1 MFLRKIVRG
10 GANKSFGIEVAR
22 MAGLPTDVL
31 TRAKQIS
38 KNLEILNQKLDINSL
53 KSLPVEKQENKTMS
67 EIYRIIKDIDPNR
80 LSPMAAFEILVDL
93 TNKAKEEK

>member
-1 MFLRKIVRG
+1 
-10 GANKSFGIEVAR
+10 

-38 KNLEILNQKLDINSL
+38 KNLESLNQKLDINSL